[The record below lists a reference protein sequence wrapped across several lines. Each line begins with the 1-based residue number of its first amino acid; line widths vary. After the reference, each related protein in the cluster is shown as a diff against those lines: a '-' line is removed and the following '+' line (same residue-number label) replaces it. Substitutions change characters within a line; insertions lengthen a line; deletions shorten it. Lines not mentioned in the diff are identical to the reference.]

1 MDGVK
6 KYMPTNCVWFKPTVA
21 GVAALAFVKTNNSN
35 ERIMAIYKYERLANG
50 TLNQIEEKDFVL
62 NKSIK
67 NGSAA
72 YYEYTVTQADVDAGY
87 EYAIGSPSADST
99 TGFIAM
105 ALAGTDTASDNKTL
119 KVKVDYI
126 TDVNQD
132 VSAEDYTIHQTI
144 LEIASTTLSG
154 DTLVYLVYYKAMI
167 EASGSSKVNYYSTPV
182 SGLVTDVS
190 SAKQSLAATDK
201 TPFEKRQTTA
211 TASP

>member
-50 TLNQIEEKDFVL
+50 TLKQIEEKDFVL

-105 ALAGTDTASDNKTL
+105 ALAGTDTASDKTL
-119 KVKVDYI
+119 KVMDVDYI
-126 TDVNQD
+126 TTVNQD
-132 VSAEDYTIHQTI
+132 VSAEGYTIHQTI
-144 LEIASTTLSG
+144 LEITSTTLSG
-154 DTLVYLVYYKAMI
+154 DTLVYYKAI
-167 EASGSSKVNYYSTPV
+167 GASGSSKVNYYSTPV

>member
-1 MDGVK
+1 
-6 KYMPTNCVWFKPTVA
+6 
-21 GVAALAFVKTNNSN
+21 
-35 ERIMAIYKYERLANG
+35 MAIYKYERLANG
-50 TLNQIEEKDFVL
+50 TLKQIEEKDFVL

-105 ALAGTDTASDNKTL
+105 ALAGTDTASDDKTL

-126 TDVNQD
+126 TTVNQD
-132 VSAEDYTIHQTI
+132 VSAEGYTIHQTI
-144 LEIASTTLSG
+144 LEITSTTLSG
-154 DTLVYLVYYKAMI
+154 DTLVYYKAMI
-167 EASGSSKVNYYSTPV
+167 EASGSSKVNYYTPV

-190 SAKQSLAATDK
+190 SAKQSLAATDE